1 MFRADFLGFQMRY
14 KVLEMGT
21 SYERRAQ
28 SFGRWSTVQ
37 FSPTPT
43 PIILTCSSGTVR
55 ACSFG
60 VDVGESLKLAESLKK
75 KKSITRWQKTSE
87 KDRLCIVVMRGL
99 SRGVEEK

>member
-75 KKSITRWQKTSE
+75 KKKKKKRIIARWQNPQKRMSCV
-87 KDRLCIVVMRGL
+87 LL
-99 SRGVEEK
+99 